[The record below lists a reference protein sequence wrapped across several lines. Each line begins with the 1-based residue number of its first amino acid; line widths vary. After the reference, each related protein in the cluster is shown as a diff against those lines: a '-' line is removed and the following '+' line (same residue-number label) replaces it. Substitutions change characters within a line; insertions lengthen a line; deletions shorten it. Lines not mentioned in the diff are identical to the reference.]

1 MKFAKK
7 LLFLTV
13 TVVSIYG
20 LLLAG
25 CHTMQGVGQD
35 IQCGGHAI
43 AKAADTNKK
52 TKIATKPCTKPCQ

>member
-7 LLFLTV
+7 ILFLTV

-25 CHTMQGVGQD
+25 CHTVQGVGQD
-35 IQCGGHAI
+35 IQSGGHAI
-43 AKAADTNKK
+43 SKAADTKK
-52 TKIATKPCTKPCQ
+52 TKK